1 MQFSPPFYLKNP
13 HLQTIW
19 ASRIRYVSPFPY
31 EEERF
36 TLPDGDFLMLYW
48 RDIEKKQQDQ
58 TPLVLLLHGVSG
70 SAQSVY
76 VRGMIKG
83 IFEDGMGCVGIS
95 LRSAGNIHNKTAK
108 AYHAGET
115 DDLRAIVIALKER
128 FPNRPLIG
136 VGFSLGGSI
145 LLNYLSRYRDLVLG
159 CAISVPID
167 MIDAAQAIRSKQ
179 ARIYEQNFVKR
190 LKKLVVIKEKE
201 LKHAGIDTKKLLQVK
216 SIRDFDQHGT
226 APLYGFESAEDYYN
240 KTSSKQHF
248 HKIQAP
254 TLLIQA
260 KDDPVLGPK
269 CYLRPS
275 EVPSY
280 MTYIE
285 EHFGGHVGFLPS
297 LFSTTTHCE
306 KLVRQFIQNR
316 IQGSSQ

>member
-13 HLQTIW
+13 HVQTIW
-19 ASRIRYVSPFPY
+19 AARIRHVASFPY
-31 EEERF
+31 EEEFF
-36 TLPDGDFLMLYW
+36 TLPDNDFLMLYW
-48 RDIEKKQQDQ
+48 RDVEKEQQSK
-58 TPLVLLLHGVSG
+58 TPLVLLIHGVSG

-76 VRGMIKG
+76 VRGMVKG
-83 IFEDGMGCVGIS
+83 LFEDGMGCVGIS

-115 DDLRAIVIALKER
+115 EDLRAIVIALKRR

-145 LLNYLSRYRDLVLG
+145 LLNYLSKYNDFILG
-159 CAISVPID
+159 CAISTPID

-201 LKHAGIDTKKLLQVK
+201 LQDAGINTKKLLQVK
-216 SIRDFDQHGT
+216 RIRDFDQHGT
-226 APLYGFESAEDYYN
+226 APLYGFESAEDYYFQ
-240 KTSSKQHF
+240 TSSKRYF
-248 HKIQAP
+248 HKIQIP

-275 EVPSY
+275 EIPSG

-285 EHFGGHVGFLPS
+285 EDFGGHVGFLSS

-306 KLVRQFIQNR
+306 KLVRQFLQNR
-316 IQGSSQ
+316 IHVSSQ